1 MLKENTNLPWPLVNL
16 DLLAANNPGRP
27 LGNTT
32 GAVTCWVHFYN
43 HYQTG
48 FSNQWK
54 GGIEEKERKKG
65 GCCLCSVVKTLTLIQ
80 VVRVV
85 NIWVVSVV
93 NICVI
98 RVVNWLSGQSSQHMS
113 GQSGQPS
120 QTEDTAGIGLKK
132 APGLDLNTCA
142 LKIDHMLDIHS
153 TSSKNPTLYTWCLP
167 QYIRMECISF
177 SQNCT
182 TVAQQKVYS
191 TVMWR
196 NTIEAKNVDKFNNSA
211 TSPGM
216 TDLPQQLYRA
226 FTRTHNCLNRTT
238 FQSLSM
244 ANSKK

>member
-113 GQSGQPS
+113 GQSGQLF
-120 QTEDTAGIGLKK
+120 QTEDSAGLGLKK

-167 QYIRMECISF
+167 YTFHINCILLWP
-177 SQNCT
+177 NKKCT
-182 TVAQQKVYS
+182 
-191 TVMWR
+191 R
-196 NTIEAKNVDKFNNSA
+196 E
-211 TSPGM
+211 
-216 TDLPQQLYRA
+216 DL
-226 FTRTHNCLNRTT
+226 
-238 FQSLSM
+238 S
-244 ANSKK
+244 